1 MSSVWL
7 LPSTS
12 TWPNKVLKG
21 SSNYEQY
28 LKRLYQ
34 KCHLL
39 NFTMGPNVLEPSGHT
54 LGSSIWREG
63 EQSWENHLTLC
74 LLGAVTRMNIG
85 TSAAN
90 PLIGEV
96 VQSRR
101 RPLLGPSP
109 G

>member
-1 MSSVWL
+1 MMSSVWL

-39 NFTMGPNVLEPSGHT
+39 NFTTGQNVLEPSGHT
-54 LGSSIWREG
+54 LGSWLNMEG
-63 EQSWENHLTLC
+63 GRAILGESSNFVSARSCDQNEYWDLIKYSSHLLC
-74 LLGAVTRMNIG
+74 
-85 TSAAN
+85 
-90 PLIGEV
+90 
-96 VQSRR
+96 
-101 RPLLGPSP
+101 
-109 G
+109 

>member
-54 LGSSIWREG
+54 LGSWLNMEG
-63 EQSWENHLTLC
+63 VRAVLKNHLTLC
-74 LLGAVTRMNIG
+74 LLGARIIG
-85 TSAAN
+85 WGIRFKLQMLC
-90 PLIGEV
+90 PQEDK
-96 VQSRR
+96 
-101 RPLLGPSP
+101 
-109 G
+109 